1 MPPDPKQLRS
11 PVDQPISA
19 RTLDQRRRARVLAVA
34 SAVAVLGLAAWG
46 VNRTISPSVAIDDIR
61 VSEVRRGSIANT
73 INAAGVVIP
82 ISETQVSSPIQSRV
96 SRVLARPGQD
106 VRTGDLLL
114 ELDDTSLRVAVDNLR
129 EQVAQQENR
138 VESLQLAMNQKLKQV
153 ASDIELMQLDLESAQ
168 VKLDRYER
176 LGKSG
181 AFSTSDLDAARLAVK
196 RSEIELRQKRE
207 SVADTRRATATDVE
221 GARLQKSIYEKQ
233 LAQQQALLDQTR
245 VRAPFDGILSWVL
258 ADEGASVAAGE
269 LVAKVSKLHSYRV
282 EATVSDFYARYLA
295 PGQKVRVAYSGQELP
310 GRVQTVLPEIVDGTV
325 KLRVDLDD
333 PANPLLRNKLR
344 VDVNIVTDSKP
355 DALVVDAGPAFNGRG
370 AQDAFVVDGNVARKA
385 TVTIGL
391 GDGRTVEVL
400 SGARAGDHLIV
411 SDTSQFKHLD
421 HIRISR

>member
-1 MPPDPKQLRS
+1 MPHA
-11 PVDQPISA
+11 VDQPINA
-19 RTLDQRRRARVLAVA
+19 QILGQRRRLRILVLVGA
-34 SAVAVLGLAAWG
+34 LGSLGATAWG
-46 VNRTISPSVAIDDIR
+46 VNRMVSPSVALDQIR
-61 VSEVRRGSIANT
+61 VSQVHRGSIANT

-96 SRVLARPGQD
+96 ARVVARPGQE
-106 VRTGDLLL
+106 VKAGELLL
-114 ELDDTSLRVAVDNLR
+114 ELDDTVLRVAVDNLR

-138 VESLQLAMNQKLKQV
+138 VESLQLAMTQKLKQV

-168 VKLDRYER
+168 VKLGRYER

-181 AFSTSDLDAARLAVK
+181 AFSASDLDAARLAVK

-207 SVADTRRATATDVE
+207 SVADTRRATATDME

-233 LAQQQALLDQTR
+233 LAQQQELLAQTR
-245 VRAPFDGILSWVL
+245 VRAPFDGMLSWVL
-258 ADEGASVAAGE
+258 TDEGASVTAGQ
-269 LVAKVSKLHSYRV
+269 LVAKVSRLHSYRV

-295 PGQKVRVAYSGQELP
+295 PGQAVRVGYSGQVLA

-325 KLRVDLDD
+325 KLRVSLDQ
-333 PANPLLRNKLR
+333 PGHPLLRNKLR

-370 AQDAFVVDGNVARKA
+370 PQQAFLVTGGEARK
-385 TVTIGL
+385 VPIDMGL
-391 GDGRTVEVL
+391 GDGRNVEVL
-400 SGARAGDHLIV
+400 SGARDGDRLIV

-421 HIRISR
+421 HIRISN

>member
-1 MPPDPKQLRS
+1 M
-11 PVDQPISA
+11 DQPIN
-19 RTLDQRRRARVLAVA
+19 TQVLVRRRRLRLLAIA
-34 SAVAVLGLAAWG
+34 GALALLAFSAWG
-46 VNRTISPSVAIDDIR
+46 VNRLVSPSIAADDLR

-106 VRTGDLLL
+106 VKSGDLLL

-153 ASDIELMQLDLESAQ
+153 ASDIELMQLDLESAR
-168 VKLDRYER
+168 VKLGRYER
-176 LGKSG
+176 LGKTG
-181 AFSTSDLDAARLAVK
+181 AFSASDLDAARLAVK

-207 SVADTRRATATDVE
+207 SVADTRRSTATDVE

-245 VRAPFDGILSWVL
+245 VKAPFDGILSWVL
-258 ADEGASVAAGE
+258 ADEGASVAAGQ

-295 PGQKVRVAYSGQELP
+295 PGQKVRVGYSGQVLA

-325 KLRVDLDD
+325 KLRVDLDE
-333 PANPLLRNKLR
+333 PGNPLLRNKLR

-370 AQDAFVVDGNVARKA
+370 PQDAFVVDGGVARKA
-385 TVTIGL
+385 TVAIGL

-400 SGARAGDHLIV
+400 SGAKAGDRLIV
-411 SDTSQFKHLD
+411 SDTSAFKHLD
-421 HIRISR
+421 HIRITQ

>member
-1 MPPDPKQLRS
+1 M
-11 PVDQPISA
+11 DQPIN
-19 RTLDQRRRARVLAVA
+19 THVLVQRRRLRLLGIAGALAA
-34 SAVAVLGLAAWG
+34 LGLAGWG
-46 VNRTISPSVAIDDIR
+46 VNRLVSPSLAMDDIR

-96 SRVLARPGQD
+96 ARVLARPGQD
-106 VRTGDLLL
+106 VKAGELLL

-153 ASDIELMQLDLESAQ
+153 ASDIELMGLDLESAK
-168 VKLDRYER
+168 VKLGRYER
-176 LGKSG
+176 LGKTG
-181 AFSTSDLDAARLAVK
+181 AFSASDLDAARLAVK

-233 LAQQQALLDQTR
+233 LAQQQQLLDQTH

-258 ADEGASVAAGE
+258 ADEGASVAAGQ

-282 EATVSDFYARYLA
+282 EATVSDFYARYLS
-295 PGQKVRVAYSGQELP
+295 PGQRVRVGYSGQVLD

-325 KLRVDLDD
+325 KLRVDLDQ
-333 PANPLLRNKLR
+333 PGHPILRNKLR
-344 VDVNIVTDSKP
+344 VDVNIVTDSKA
-355 DALVVDAGPAFNGRG
+355 DALVVDSGPAFNGRG
-370 AQDAFVVDGNVARKA
+370 PQDAYLVQGDEARK
-385 TVTIGL
+385 TPVTIGL

-400 SGARAGDHLIV
+400 SGAKAGDHLIV
-411 SDTSQFKHLD
+411 SDTSTFKHLD
-421 HIRISR
+421 QIRITH